1 MSGAVSA
8 AEANRRF
15 SRLLGQVKS
24 GRSVTITSHGQPV
37 ARMVPVQAGHRVR
50 TAARAT
56 LVRRLK
62 ASRVQHVGKWT
73 RDELYEP
80 SR

>member
-1 MSGAVSA
+1 MSRAVSA

-15 SRLLGQVKS
+15 SSLLGQVKG

-37 ARMVPVQAGHRVR
+37 ARMVPVQAGDGVR

-56 LVRRLK
+56 LFRRLK
-62 ASRVQHVGKWT
+62 ASRAQHAGTWT

-80 SR
+80 LR